1 MQVKPEC
8 RKNERFSH
16 EYIIMLGADRTLSP
30 HYVVSY
36 NLSETGMYFKSIFE
50 LYPGSQILIGIDDYT
65 SCRNQVQARVMWC
78 KKIENG
84 TALRYAVGVE
94 FLQPQ
99 KTIGAKAFPPF
110 TPRKKRADRV
120 GDESEVGKNVDKRAQ
135 E

>member
-1 MQVKPEC
+1 MQVKLEQ
-8 RKNERFSH
+8 RRNERFGH
-16 EYIIMLGADRTLSP
+16 EYIIMLGAERTLSP

-50 LYPGSQILIGIDDYT
+50 LHPGTQILIGIDDYT
-65 SCRNQVQARVMWC
+65 SCRNQIQAKVMWC
-78 KKIENG
+78 KEFENG
-84 TALRYAVGVE
+84 TALRYAVGVQ

-110 TPRKKRADRV
+110 TPRKTRADSYGR
-120 GDESEVGKNVDKRAQ
+120 EGKVVKNTDKRAQ

>member
-50 LYPGSQILIGIDDYT
+50 LHPGSQILIGLDDYT

-78 KKIENG
+78 QKIENG
-84 TALRYAVGVE
+84 TALRYAVGVA

-110 TPRKKRADRV
+110 TARKKRADRFR
-120 GDESEVGKNVDKRAQ
+120 DEGEVGTDVDKHIQ
-135 E
+135 K

>member
-8 RKNERFSH
+8 RKNKRFSH
-16 EYIIMLGADRTLSP
+16 EYIIMLGAERTLSP

-50 LYPGSQILIGIDDYT
+50 LYPGAYILIGIEDYT

-84 TALRYAVGVE
+84 TALRYGVGVE

-99 KTIGAKAFPPF
+99 KAIGAKAFP
-110 TPRKKRADRV
+110 RV
-120 GDESEVGKNVDKRAQ
+120 MPPMESVERFRDEGENKVEAK
-135 E
+135 